1 MRSVRWLSIGQSSLH
16 CSLGGATRRS
26 RSCRFHAAFSLSPPS
41 GDGRPLADSRWRTFV
56 VSVSQLLCSSWLN
69 IMHMPLRMQFDNS
82 QTTLASVTG
91 RASAI
96 TDAPPTTQA
105 QGPGLSWSLVRKN
118 SASLPGS
125 LGIDKT
131 CDQALALVETGVQ
144 VARSSERSTTY
155 ESPELSGN
163 SN

>member
-1 MRSVRWLSIGQSSLH
+1 
-16 CSLGGATRRS
+16 
-26 RSCRFHAAFSLSPPS
+26 
-41 GDGRPLADSRWRTFV
+41 
-56 VSVSQLLCSSWLN
+56 
-69 IMHMPLRMQFDNS
+69 MQFDNS
-82 QTTLASVTG
+82 QTTLASATG

-144 VARSSERSTTY
+144 YAGSVASRVAANVRPLTRTDSDGRAMRLVKSSFAGVGISKTF
-155 ESPELSGN
+155 
-163 SN
+163 